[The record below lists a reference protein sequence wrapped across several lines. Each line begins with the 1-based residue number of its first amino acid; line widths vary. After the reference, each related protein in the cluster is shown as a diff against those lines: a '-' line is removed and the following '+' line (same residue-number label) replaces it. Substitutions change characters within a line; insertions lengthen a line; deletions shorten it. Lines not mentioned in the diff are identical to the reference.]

1 MLQIM
6 ETTEIPRVI
15 WGASSSEMMSRV
27 EKKLFAEKG
36 FEAMAIIFARF
47 ATFFKP
53 HQAYAGVKSGVN
65 QVRHML
71 PVCVISW
78 AFDKTSVGVI
88 VAQRLKMNR
97 EIKKNRRT
105 SGLQLQRIKSFDF

>member
-47 ATFFKP
+47 ATFL
-53 HQAYAGVKSGVN
+53 N
-65 QVRHML
+65 LIRLML
-71 PVCVISW
+71 ES
-78 AFDKTSVGVI
+78 S
-88 VAQRLKMNR
+88 R
-97 EIKKNRRT
+97 EWIRC
-105 SGLQLQRIKSFDF
+105 GICFQFA